1 MSKGKKK
8 TNKRTVM
15 LLAVLA
21 AILLLGGA
29 LAFLLLY
36 EGDEG
41 AETSSIT
48 PTVTAKFLITDK
60 TQEDVK
66 SFTVQNPAGTYTITG
81 QGEDYTVSSF
91 VNATGETITVPSNVV
106 FNSAAVEFVVSSL
119 FTATMNQVIEGGAD
133 NLTLYGLQN
142 PAAKVDV
149 SYKDGATASYSIG
162 SAAPDGTNYYVYNPQ
177 TKEVGLVPTSSLAN
191 VLSAKEDFVDKTLV
205 PTKEDDTIVVTK
217 AVLGG
222 TVRPEQIVIDAFTAE
237 ELAEAADKSLAPSGY
252 KITAPKQ
259 WDADT
264 SKTVAIT
271 DELWAAQADGVV
283 SIAPTEQQLQ
293 ETGLA
298 EPFSTLSMTFGGK
311 TVELKLGNK
320 NADGLYYCTTSLNNA
335 VMLVS
340 ADKMGW
346 AEFQAFDLYYKLV
359 VVPNIKTVSAV
370 TVEFDGKQ
378 NRFVLT
384 HDEEDNLTV
393 TMGGKEI
400 NDEVFRSYYQLV
412 ISAKGE
418 YEAGEI
424 PEGAPVQMKFTYEY
438 VDKSKPSTVVE
449 FVRLNDRRS
458 AIITDG
464 DIGFAVRSL
473 YIDKVKSALDQV
485 LAGEKVIVTW

>member
-21 AILLLGGA
+21 ALLLLGGA

-36 EGDEG
+36 EGGEG
-41 AETSSIT
+41 DDTSSIT
-48 PTVTAKFLITDK
+48 PTTSAKFLITDK
-60 TQEDVK
+60 TQQDVT
-66 SFTVQNPAGTYTITG
+66 SVTVKNPAGTYTITAK
-81 QGEDYTVSSF
+81 GEEYTISSF
-91 VNATGETITVPSNVV
+91 VAATGETVTVPANVV
-106 FNSAAVEFVVSSL
+106 FNSAAVEFVASSL
-119 FTATMNQVIEGGAD
+119 FTATMNQMIEGGAD

-142 PAAKVDV
+142 PTAKVDV
-149 SYKDGATASYSIG
+149 SYKDGSAASYSIG

-177 TKEVGLVPTSSLAN
+177 TKEVGLVPMSSLAN

-205 PTKEDDTIVVTK
+205 PTKEDDTIVVNK

-222 TVRPEQIVIDAFTAE
+222 TVRPEQIVIELFTPE

-252 KITAPKQ
+252 KITSPKQ

-271 DELWAAQADGVV
+271 GELWAAQANAVAYA
-283 SIAPTEQQLQ
+283 APTEQQLQ

-320 NADGLYYCTTSLNNA
+320 NADGLYYCMTSLNNA

-346 AEFQAFDLYYKLV
+346 AEFTAFDLYYKLV

-370 TVEFDGKQ
+370 TVEFDGKH

-393 TMGGKEI
+393 TLGDKEI

-438 VDKSKPSTVVE
+438 VDKSIPNTVVE
-449 FVRLNDRRS
+449 FIRLSDRRS